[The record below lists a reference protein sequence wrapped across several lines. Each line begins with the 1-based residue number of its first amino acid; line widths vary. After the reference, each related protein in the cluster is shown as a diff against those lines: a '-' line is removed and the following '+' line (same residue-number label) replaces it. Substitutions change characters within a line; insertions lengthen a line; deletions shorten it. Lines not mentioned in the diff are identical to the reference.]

1 MKTFIFGASGHAKEV
16 LWIIKAINTISQEKF
31 NVHNFVVDD
40 NDSLLTTG
48 EYDSIAIIS
57 ESEYFKKHTNQVHNC
72 IVAIGSSK
80 IRNIVFNKI
89 ASQNTLFPTLIHP
102 SVVYDK
108 NKVKIGRGVLIGPN
122 ATLTT
127 DINIEEFVHIN
138 IGSTIS
144 HDAQIG
150 AFTTISPGVH
160 IAGNVSLG
168 KNVFLGINATIIDK
182 ITICDDVTIGSGAV
196 VTKTINNSGTY
207 IGIPAKIRIQDV

>member
-16 LWIIKAINTISQEKF
+16 LWIIKEINSISQEKLD
-31 NVHNFVVDD
+31 VDNFVVAD
-40 NDSLLTTG
+40 NDSLLKTG
-48 EYDSIAIIS
+48 EYDSIPIIS

-72 IVAIGSSK
+72 IIAIGSSK

-89 ASQNTLFPTLIHP
+89 ASPKTLFPTLIHP

-108 NKVKIGRGVLIGPN
+108 KKVKIDRGVFIGAN
-122 ATLTT
+122 VTLTT
-127 DINIEEFVHIN
+127 DINIEEFVHVN

-144 HDAQIG
+144 HDAHIG
-150 AFTTISPGVH
+150 AFTTISPGVN

-168 KNVFLGINATIIDK
+168 KKVFLGINAAIIDK
-182 ITICDDVTIGSGAV
+182 ITICDDVIIGAGAV

-207 IGIPAKIRIQDV
+207 MGIPAKIRIQDV